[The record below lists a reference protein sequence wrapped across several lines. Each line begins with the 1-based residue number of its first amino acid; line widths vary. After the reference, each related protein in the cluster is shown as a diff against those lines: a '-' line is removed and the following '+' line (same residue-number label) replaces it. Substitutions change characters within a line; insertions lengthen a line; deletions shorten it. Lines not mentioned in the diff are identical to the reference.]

1 MDEGIEASIIKA
13 GKIHRERV
21 QYSNTKVFYME
32 RIHVIYCLWRCVD
45 MYGILGDH
53 IYELR
58 IGCGWSMDF
67 TARKL
72 GVSKST
78 YQHWEKYGVFPS
90 VSRLIKSARYST

>member
-1 MDEGIEASIIKA
+1 
-13 GKIHRERV
+13 
-21 QYSNTKVFYME
+21 
-32 RIHVIYCLWRCVD
+32 

-90 VSRLIKSARYST
+90 VSRLIQICKVFHMSADYLLGLGEKQMNLDGLDAETTGLMIRLAESLAGQKRDGI